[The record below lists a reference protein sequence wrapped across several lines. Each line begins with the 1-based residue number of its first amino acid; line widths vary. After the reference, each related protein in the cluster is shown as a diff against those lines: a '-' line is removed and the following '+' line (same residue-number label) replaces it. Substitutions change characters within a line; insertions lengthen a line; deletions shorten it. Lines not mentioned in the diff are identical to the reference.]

1 MSLSFNIA
9 IDGYSSCGKSTIA
22 KHIAIKYGM
31 NYIDSGAMYRAV
43 ALYCMRFSIVKN
55 KKLNLD
61 KLNNHIDNIAVD
73 YKFNIYDSKSSTFL
87 NNENVE
93 DIIRNIDVSENVS
106 IVAKIPTVR
115 EKLILMQKKMSS
127 NGNVVMDG
135 RDIGSVVLPNAK
147 IKFFVTATTLVR
159 AKRRYDELIINGQNV
174 SFSAVKENIENRDKQ
189 DLTRNINPL
198 VKVKD
203 AITLDTSNFSME
215 EQNNFIESIVDN
227 ELKKENESCN
237 R

>member
-1 MSLSFNIA
+1 
-9 IDGYSSCGKSTIA
+9 
-22 KHIAIKYGM
+22 
-31 NYIDSGAMYRAV
+31 
-43 ALYCMRFSIVKN
+43 
-55 KKLNLD
+55 
-61 KLNNHIDNIAVD
+61 
-73 YKFNIYDSKSSTFL
+73 
-87 NNENVE
+87 
-93 DIIRNIDVSENVS
+93 
-106 IVAKIPTVR
+106 
-115 EKLILMQKKMSS
+115 MSS

-159 AKRRYDELIINGQNV
+159 ATRRYDELIINGQNV
-174 SFSAVKENIENRDKQ
+174 SFSAVKENIENRDQQ